1 MIRMGRGSRAT
12 EQPNETPQ
20 QQQQQQQQ
28 YQQQQSQTTSGNYYG
43 YQQQQQQPEAAQAAS
58 RGGALTESEGIARD
72 IKEGRLSGF
81 VGAGTV
87 LTGETNFQA
96 MLRID
101 GHLTGRVISD
111 NGTLIIGSGGQVD
124 ADIIVSSAT
133 IGGTVNGDIVATE
146 KVELGRTAR
155 VLGNIQTPRL
165 VIEDGAI
172 FEGNCSMLKAKEA
185 VEQRAE
191 EARQAQYAATEYAAA
206 AATGSGGNGYE
217 EVVAGSSSSSSS
229 TAEDSSEAAAS

>member
-1 MIRMGRGSRAT
+1 MIRMGRSSKT
-12 EQPNETPQ
+12 EQSNETPQ
-20 QQQQQQQQ
+20 
-28 YQQQQSQTTSGNYYG
+28 
-43 YQQQQQQPEAAQAAS
+43 YQQQQQQTTSGNVYGYQQETAPPSS
-58 RGGALTESEGIARD
+58 RGAMTESESIARD

-124 ADIIVSSAT
+124 ADILVSSAT

-155 VLGNIQTPRL
+155 VIGNIQTPRL
-165 VIEDGAI
+165 MIEDGAI
-172 FEGNCSMLKAKEA
+172 FEGNCSMLKAKESA
-185 VEQRAE
+185 ERRVE
-191 EARQAQYAATEYAAA
+191 EARQAQYAVDEYQVETPA
-206 AATGSGGNGYE
+206 GYE
-217 EVVAGSSSSSSS
+217 EV
-229 TAEDSSEAAAS
+229 TAEQTTEAAAS